1 MFETGYVIVDRAA
14 GYWVELV

>member
-1 MFETGYVIVDRAA
+1 MFEIGYVIFDRAA